1 MPAVMDLYFALT
13 GASGTWSVEE
23 ITGWQ
28 RAAGLT
34 PQKPILLQSI
44 PGWASL
50 PAERPK

>member
-1 MPAVMDLYFALT
+1 MRAVMDIYFALT
-13 GASGTWSVEE
+13 SASGTWSVQE
-23 ITGWQ
+23 ITAWQ

-34 PQKPILLQSI
+34 PQKPILLSI